1 MLLIAGSL
9 IVVAGVGIGAYAL
22 GRSNS
27 PANVATTTTSAHQ
40 QRTTTST
47 TTPLSYPILAP
58 ASVPPV
64 SAECNEAVQMSADG
78 NASPLLCPNGGVNVS
93 AWNNY
98 TGSYGAILA
107 LGPSATE
114 STVISTMCA
123 VSPPYPE
130 IESAGILAGHYYGW
144 SFADSTAISDFPF
157 YPSAN
162 DNECSS

>member
-1 MLLIAGSL
+1 MVTFNAGSDPRDVL
-9 IVVAGVGIGAYAL
+9 APDRLRRMVMVDVTGLASETECRKAARALFDVGSI
-22 GRSNS
+22 
-27 PANVATTTTSAHQ
+27 
-40 QRTTTST
+40 
-47 TTPLSYPILAP
+47 PILAP

-78 NASPLLCPNGGVNVS
+78 NASPLLCPNGGVNVP

-114 STVISTMCA
+114 STVISTMCS

-130 IESAGILAGHYYGW
+130 IENAGILASHYYGW

-157 YPSAN
+157 YPSAA

>member
-1 MLLIAGSL
+1 
-9 IVVAGVGIGAYAL
+9 
-22 GRSNS
+22 
-27 PANVATTTTSAHQ
+27 
-40 QRTTTST
+40 
-47 TTPLSYPILAP
+47 
-58 ASVPPV
+58 
-64 SAECNEAVQMSADG
+64 MSADG
-78 NASPLLCPNGGVNVS
+78 NASPLLCPNGGVNVP

-114 STVISTMCA
+114 STVISTMCS

-130 IESAGILAGHYYGW
+130 IENAGILASHYYGW

-157 YPSAN
+157 YPSAA